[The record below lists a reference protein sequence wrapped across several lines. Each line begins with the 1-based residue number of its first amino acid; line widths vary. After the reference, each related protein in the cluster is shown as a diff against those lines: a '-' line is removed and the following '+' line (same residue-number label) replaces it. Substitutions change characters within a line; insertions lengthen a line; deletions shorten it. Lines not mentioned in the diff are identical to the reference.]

1 MEQKKANKDLI
12 ESYKLTTIRDK
23 IGIYGQRLILRLVE
37 FATEEGATKG
47 LRFTSGED
55 LRKVEVF
62 QDMNYQ
68 CIKMPLKYITGDSD
82 NRSKPRAS
90 IKALMNEIIEA
101 EGDEGKW
108 FAFPLLSFA
117 QIEKGMLTVEVRKEL
132 WQVFMD
138 FRKGF
143 RRFELDAALK
153 LKSTYSLRLY
163 KLVSEQYDIK
173 SIDFQLEE
181 LKKMLGVADKYPQAS
196 DFFKGVIEPA
206 KKELD
211 QVAPWSFDYTPLMS
225 EVRTRGRKAIIGVRF
240 FPIYHPEHRDP
251 ELAEKRLLSKYSSQ
265 VTLPHITGEQK
276 DILVHKFG
284 FTQKGLN
291 NNAELLDK
299 AVKYLDF
306 TEFLDRMSERMSKV
320 RPKNPSG
327 FLINS
332 IKKALKALGIE

>member
-1 MEQKKANKDLI
+1 M
-12 ESYKLTTIRDK
+12 TI
-23 IGIYGQRLILRLVE
+23 
-37 FATEEGATKG
+37 
-47 LRFTSGED
+47 
-55 LRKVEVF
+55 KVEG
-62 QDMNYQ
+62 
-68 CIKMPLKYITGDSD
+68 L
-82 NRSKPRAS
+82 
-90 IKALMNEIIEA
+90 
-101 EGDEGKW
+101 
-108 FAFPLLSFA
+108 
-117 QIEKGMLTVEVRKEL
+117 L

-143 RRFELDAALK
+143 RRFELEAALK

-173 SIDFQLEE
+173 SIDFQLDE
-181 LKKMLGVADKYPQAS
+181 LKKMLGVADKYSQTKS
-196 DFFKGVIEPA
+196 FFIKVIEPA
-206 KKELD
+206 KAELD
-211 QVAPWSFDYTPLMS
+211 QVAPWSFNYTPLVS
-225 EVRTRGRKAIIGVRF
+225 EVQTRGRKAIIGVRF

-251 ELAEKRLLSKYSSQ
+251 ELAEKKLLGKYSSQ
-265 VTLPHITGEQK
+265 VTLPSLDREQK

-291 NNAELLDK
+291 NNAELLDR

-306 TEFLDRMSERMSKV
+306 TEFLERMSERMSKV